1 MNEPTIIGP
10 TLLDQIWR
18 QARESR
24 RKRKNFNFHLRESDP
39 ANRLLNA
46 VEPESYVRPHRH
58 MDPAK
63 DETIIAVRGSF
74 GVVFFD
80 ERGAVTMSLVIR
92 AGGETMGVNIPHG
105 IYHTLVALDSA
116 SVFFEAKA
124 GPYVPISMAEFAA
137 WAPAEGDLGSLAYLE
152 KLRDLFDFQLAD

>member
-10 TLLDQIWR
+10 ALLDQLWR
-18 QARESR
+18 QARESP

-46 VEPESYVRPHRH
+46 VEPDSYVRPHRH

-80 ERGAVTMSLVIR
+80 ERGTVTKSLLIR
-92 AGGETMGVNIPHG
+92 AGGETMGVNIPHL
-105 IYHTLVALDSA
+105 IYHTLIALDTA

-124 GPYVPISMAEFAA
+124 GPYVPVSMAEFAP

-152 KLRDLFDFQLAD
+152 KLRGLFDFQLAD